1 MPSVKPLRQKLLCH
15 GDHGTV
21 YIMQSTCS
29 LYQSISFTLTHTLTD
44 KSCPVDSWSDATNSY
59 FESSGMSPFCILRQI
74 LWGQV
79 WRATSGLEVQF
90 FYIPAK
96 LFLFVYLWLP
106 IWVIVHIGMY
116 VCMLVLAPAWV
127 AWSLGRSPV
136 FLRPLAD
143 AAFLK
148 TAGQGVAEH
157 LDEAEA
163 QCGCHWETSMGS
175 LHYPEQDL
183 LHPSVFLRVFGSILS
198 SVQSLCTW

>member
-1 MPSVKPLRQKLLCH
+1 MLVLSPRPGGWPGVSFFCLFEDVFVFPRVFVCFHMSERLYVCNQYFVLRLGGNWPELMIKTIIFCAQQKYLC
-15 GDHGTV
+15 
-21 YIMQSTCS
+21 
-29 LYQSISFTLTHTLTD
+29 LSISGCLCVCVFH
-44 KSCPVDSWSDATNSY
+44 
-59 FESSGMSPFCILRQI
+59 F
-74 LWGQV
+74 
-79 WRATSGLEVQF
+79 
-90 FYIPAK
+90 
-96 LFLFVYLWLP
+96 
-106 IWVIVHIGMY
+106 HMY

-143 AAFLK
+143 VAFLK

-198 SVQSLCTW
+198 SVQSLCTCYKTTRESRITLCCTKFAFF